1 MDFTTFILMVT
12 IFFIGSIHG
21 WGLRER
27 VAKKRLEQFTEFIEN
42 REEDEETNMIRITIE
57 EHAGVLFVYNKE
69 NNSFMAQG
77 KNREEVEKALNDRYP
92 NKRFACD
99 HDTLVKLGF
108 VS

>member
-57 EHAGVLFVYNKE
+57 EHAGVLFVYNKD

-77 KNREEVEKALNDRYP
+77 KNREEVEKALNARYP

-108 VS
+108 TT